1 MTLPDAEQVFR
12 DLAAFYQERLD
23 LLVDGEARLSRS
35 IMETTPAVWLMP
47 PEAPWSNPPGPHKE
61 GPAMIILGVILLI
74 LGFVFGIPILW
85 TIGIILIVAGAVLT
99 ILGATGR
106 AIGGRKTWY

>member
-35 IMETTPAVWLMP
+35 IMETTPAVRV
-47 PEAPWSNPPGPHKE
+47 H
-61 GPAMIILGVILLI
+61 
-74 LGFVFGIPILW
+74 
-85 TIGIILIVAGAVLT
+85 
-99 ILGATGR
+99 ATRGTLEQPSGS
-106 AIGGRKTWY
+106 A

>member
-1 MTLPDAEQVFR
+1 MPMIGPRVIMNCRE
-12 DLAAFYQERLD
+12 
-23 LLVDGEARLSRS
+23 GWARPPVPRRGSPLG
-35 IMETTPAVWLMP
+35 AV
-47 PEAPWSNPPGPHKE
+47 GKD
-61 GPAMIILGVILLI
+61 PAMIILGVILLI

-85 TIGIILIVAGAVLT
+85 TIGIILIVVGAVLS